1 MIWFLKFATL
11 AAIGFGIF
19 LVLLVLAMTLHNDTL
34 LIIAFVWLFLMWPVA
49 ELISVL
55 L

>member
-1 MIWFLKFATL
+1 MISVLRLFVL

-19 LVLLVLAMTLHNDTL
+19 LILLLLAMTLHNDTL

-49 ELISVL
+49 ELINVL
-55 L
+55 I